1 MRIGIDRMAFAT
13 TNDYLDLVELAKER
27 GVDPNKFTIGIGQ
40 DLQAVVPPTQDIVTL
55 GATAA
60 KKLLTPELEKNI
72 STVIVATESGIDNS
86 KASAIYIKHLLG
98 LSDFTRTVEMK
109 EACYSA
115 TAAIQFA
122 KGVVALNPQ
131 ETVLVIAADIARYG
145 LNTPGEVT
153 QGAGAVAMLISRN
166 PHILTLEDTTVAYF
180 YSIFAMI
187 TDRAVYFESAA
198 YSKDIMDFWRPLYA
212 TEALVDGKYS
222 TNVYIEFFLQTFTRY
237 QQLTGR
243 ELADFAALTFH
254 MPFTK
259 MGKKGLEGLL
269 KDRNDEVAQRLRTQ
283 LTASQLFS
291 RQVGNLY
298 TGSLYLSLMSLLQ
311 NSDLRAGSRIGL
323 FSYGSGAEGEFYT
336 GILEDGYEHYMN
348 NIQEELKHRHQV
360 SVAEYEKLFS
370 SQLGMNDRDI
380 EFDVTNDPLPFVLK
394 GQKDHQ
400 RIYEAK

>member
-1 MRIGIDRMAFAT
+1 MRIGIDKMAFAT

-153 QGAGAVAMLISRN
+153 QGAGAVAMLISQN
-166 PHILTLEDTTVAYF
+166 PHILTLEDTTV
-180 YSIFAMI
+180 
-187 TDRAVYFESAA
+187 A

-222 TNVYIEFFLQTFTRY
+222 TNIYIEFFLQTFTRY
-237 QQLTGR
+237 RQLTGR

-360 SVAEYEKLFS
+360 SVAEYEKLFN
-370 SQLGMNDRDI
+370 SQLGMNDGDI
-380 EFDVTNDPLPFVLK
+380 EFDVTNDPSPFVLK

>member
-1 MRIGIDRMAFAT
+1 MRIGIDKMAFAT

-153 QGAGAVAMLISRN
+153 QGAGAVAMLVSRN
-166 PHILTLEDTTVAYF
+166 PHILTLEDTTV
-180 YSIFAMI
+180 
-187 TDRAVYFESAA
+187 A

-243 ELADFAALTFH
+243 NLADFAALTFH

-269 KDRNDEVAQRLRTQ
+269 KDRNDEVAQRLRIQ

-370 SQLGMNDRDI
+370 SQLGMSDRDI
-380 EFDVTNDPLPFVLK
+380 KLDVTNDPLPFVLK

>member
-1 MRIGIDRMAFAT
+1 MRIGIDKMAFAT

-27 GVDPNKFTIGIGQ
+27 SVDPNKFTIGIGQ

-86 KASAIYIKHLLG
+86 KASAIYIKRLLG

-145 LNTPGEVT
+145 LNTSGEVT
-153 QGAGAVAMLISRN
+153 QGAGAVAMLISQN
-166 PHILTLEDTTVAYF
+166 PHILTLEDTTV
-180 YSIFAMI
+180 
-187 TDRAVYFESAA
+187 A

-360 SVAEYEKLFS
+360 SVAEYEKLFN
-370 SQLGMNDRDI
+370 SQLGMNDGDI
-380 EFDVTNDPLPFVLK
+380 EFDVTNDPSPFVLK

>member
-1 MRIGIDRMAFAT
+1 MRIGIDKMAFAT

-72 STVIVATESGIDNS
+72 STVIVSTESGIDNS

-166 PHILTLEDTTVAYF
+166 PHILTLEDTTV
-180 YSIFAMI
+180 
-187 TDRAVYFESAA
+187 A

-360 SVAEYEKLFS
+360 SVAEYEKLFNG
-370 SQLGMNDRDI
+370 QLGMNDGDI

>member
-1 MRIGIDRMAFAT
+1 MRIGIDKMAFAT

-27 GVDPNKFTIGIGQ
+27 SVDPNKFTIGIGQ

-166 PHILTLEDTTVAYF
+166 PHILTLEDTTV
-180 YSIFAMI
+180 
-187 TDRAVYFESAA
+187 A

>member
-1 MRIGIDRMAFAT
+1 MRIGIDKMAFAT

-27 GVDPNKFTIGIGQ
+27 SVDPNKFTIGIGQ

-166 PHILTLEDTTVAYF
+166 PHILTLEDTTV
-180 YSIFAMI
+180 
-187 TDRAVYFESAA
+187 A

-360 SVAEYEKLFS
+360 SVAEYEKLFN
-370 SQLGMNDRDI
+370 SQLGMNDGDI
-380 EFDVTNDPLPFVLK
+380 EFDVTNDPSPFVLK

>member
-1 MRIGIDRMAFAT
+1 MRIGIDKMAFAT

-72 STVIVATESGIDNS
+72 STVIAATESGIDNS

-153 QGAGAVAMLISRN
+153 QGAGAVAMLVSRN
-166 PHILTLEDTTVAYF
+166 PHILTLEDTTV
-180 YSIFAMI
+180 
-187 TDRAVYFESAA
+187 A

-291 RQVGNLY
+291 RQIGNLY

-370 SQLGMNDRDI
+370 SQLGMNDQDI
-380 EFDVTNDPLPFVLK
+380 EFDVANDPLPFVLK

>member
-1 MRIGIDRMAFAT
+1 MRIGIDKMAFAT
-13 TNDYLDLVELAKER
+13 TNNYLDLVELAKER

-40 DLQAVVPPTQDIVTL
+40 DLQAVVPTTQDIVTL

-86 KASAIYIKHLLG
+86 KASAIYIKRLLG

-153 QGAGAVAMLISRN
+153 QGAGAVAMLISQN
-166 PHILTLEDTTVAYF
+166 PHILTLEDTTV
-180 YSIFAMI
+180 
-187 TDRAVYFESAA
+187 A

-311 NSDLRAGSRIGL
+311 NSDLKAGSRIGL

-348 NIQEELKHRHQV
+348 NIQEELTHRHQV
-360 SVAEYEKLFS
+360 SVAEYEKLFN
-370 SQLGMNDRDI
+370 SQLGMNDGDI
-380 EFDVTNDPLPFVLK
+380 EFDVTNDPSPFVLK

>member
-1 MRIGIDRMAFAT
+1 MRIGIDKMAFAT

-27 GVDPNKFTIGIGQ
+27 SVDPNKFTIGIGQ

-86 KASAIYIKHLLG
+86 KASAIYIKRLLG

-153 QGAGAVAMLISRN
+153 QGAGAVAMLISQN
-166 PHILTLEDTTVAYF
+166 PHILTLEDTTV
-180 YSIFAMI
+180 
-187 TDRAVYFESAA
+187 A

-237 QQLTGR
+237 RQLTGR

-360 SVAEYEKLFS
+360 SVAEYEKLFN
-370 SQLGMNDRDI
+370 SQLGMNDGDI
-380 EFDVTNDPLPFVLK
+380 EFDVTNDPSPFVLK

-400 RIYEAK
+400 RIYEAKKHK

>member
-1 MRIGIDRMAFAT
+1 MRIGIDKMAFAT

-27 GVDPNKFTIGIGQ
+27 SVDPNKFTIGIGQ

-86 KASAIYIKHLLG
+86 KASAIYIKRLLG

-153 QGAGAVAMLISRN
+153 QGAGAVAILISQN
-166 PHILTLEDTTVAYF
+166 PHILTLEDTTV
-180 YSIFAMI
+180 
-187 TDRAVYFESAA
+187 A

-237 QQLTGR
+237 RQLTGR

-291 RQVGNLY
+291 RQVGNFY

-360 SVAEYEKLFS
+360 SVAEYEKLFN
-370 SQLGMNDRDI
+370 SQLGMNDGDI
-380 EFDVTNDPLPFVLK
+380 EFDVTNDPSPFVLK

>member
-166 PHILTLEDTTVAYF
+166 PHILTLEDTTVAY
-180 YSIFAMI
+180 
-187 TDRAVYFESAA
+187 
-198 YSKDIMDFWRPLYA
+198 SKDIMDFWRPLYA

-348 NIQEELKHRHQV
+348 NIQEELEHRHQV

>member
-1 MRIGIDRMAFAT
+1 MRIGIDKMAFAT

-27 GVDPNKFTIGIGQ
+27 SVDPNKFTIGIGQ

-86 KASAIYIKHLLG
+86 KASAIYIKRLLG

-153 QGAGAVAMLISRN
+153 QGAGAVAMLISQN
-166 PHILTLEDTTVAYF
+166 PHILTLEDTTV
-180 YSIFAMI
+180 
-187 TDRAVYFESAA
+187 A

-237 QQLTGR
+237 RQLTGR

-311 NSDLRAGSRIGL
+311 NSDLKAGSRIGL

-348 NIQEELKHRHQV
+348 NIQEELEHRHQV

-370 SQLGMNDRDI
+370 SQLGMNDQDI

>member
-1 MRIGIDRMAFAT
+1 MRIGIYKMAFAT

-27 GVDPNKFTIGIGQ
+27 SVDPNKFTIGIGQ

-86 KASAIYIKHLLG
+86 KASAIYIKRLLG

-153 QGAGAVAMLISRN
+153 QGAGAVAMLISQN
-166 PHILTLEDTTVAYF
+166 PHILTLEDTTV
-180 YSIFAMI
+180 
-187 TDRAVYFESAA
+187 A

-237 QQLTGR
+237 RQLTGR

-360 SVAEYEKLFS
+360 SVAEYEKLFN
-370 SQLGMNDRDI
+370 SQLGMNDGDI
-380 EFDVTNDPLPFVLK
+380 EFDVTNDPSPFVLK

>member
-166 PHILTLEDTTVAYF
+166 PHILTLEDTTVAY
-180 YSIFAMI
+180 
-187 TDRAVYFESAA
+187 
-198 YSKDIMDFWRPLYA
+198 SKDIMDFWRPLYA

-269 KDRNDEVAQRLRTQ
+269 KDRNDEVAQRVRTQ

>member
-1 MRIGIDRMAFAT
+1 MRIGIDKMAFAT

-86 KASAIYIKHLLG
+86 KASAIYIKRLLG

-166 PHILTLEDTTVAYF
+166 PHILTLEDTTVAY
-180 YSIFAMI
+180 
-187 TDRAVYFESAA
+187 
-198 YSKDIMDFWRPLYA
+198 SKDIMDFWRPLYA

-269 KDRNDEVAQRLRTQ
+269 KDRNDEVVQRLRTQ

>member
-1 MRIGIDRMAFAT
+1 
-13 TNDYLDLVELAKER
+13 
-27 GVDPNKFTIGIGQ
+27 
-40 DLQAVVPPTQDIVTL
+40 
-55 GATAA
+55 
-60 KKLLTPELEKNI
+60 
-72 STVIVATESGIDNS
+72 
-86 KASAIYIKHLLG
+86 
-98 LSDFTRTVEMK
+98 
-109 EACYSA
+109 
-115 TAAIQFA
+115 
-122 KGVVALNPQ
+122 
-131 ETVLVIAADIARYG
+131 
-145 LNTPGEVT
+145 
-153 QGAGAVAMLISRN
+153 
-166 PHILTLEDTTVAYF
+166 
-180 YSIFAMI
+180 
-187 TDRAVYFESAA
+187 
-198 YSKDIMDFWRPLYA
+198 MDFWRPLYA

-360 SVAEYEKLFS
+360 SVAEYENYLVV
-370 SQLGMNDRDI
+370 N
-380 EFDVTNDPLPFVLK
+380 
-394 GQKDHQ
+394 
-400 RIYEAK
+400 

>member
-1 MRIGIDRMAFAT
+1 MRIGIDKMAFAT

-27 GVDPNKFTIGIGQ
+27 SVDPNKFTIGIGQ

-86 KASAIYIKHLLG
+86 KASAIYIKRLLG

-166 PHILTLEDTTVAYF
+166 PHILTLEDTTVAY
-180 YSIFAMI
+180 
-187 TDRAVYFESAA
+187 
-198 YSKDIMDFWRPLYA
+198 SKDIMDFWRPLYA

-222 TNVYIEFFLQTFTRY
+222 TNVYIEFFLQTFNRY
-237 QQLTGR
+237 RQLTGR

-311 NSDLRAGSRIGL
+311 NSDLKAGSRIGL

-360 SVAEYEKLFS
+360 SVAEYEKLFN
-370 SQLGMNDRDI
+370 SQLGMNDGDI
-380 EFDVTNDPLPFVLK
+380 EFDVTNDPSPFVLK

>member
-166 PHILTLEDTTVAYF
+166 PHILTLEDTTVAY
-180 YSIFAMI
+180 
-187 TDRAVYFESAA
+187 
-198 YSKDIMDFWRPLYA
+198 SKDIMDFWRPLYA

-348 NIQEELKHRHQV
+348 NIHEELQHRHQV

>member
-1 MRIGIDRMAFAT
+1 MRIGIDKMAFAT

-153 QGAGAVAMLISRN
+153 QGAGAVAMLISQN
-166 PHILTLEDTTVAYF
+166 PHILTLEDTTV
-180 YSIFAMI
+180 
-187 TDRAVYFESAA
+187 A

-237 QQLTGR
+237 RQLTGR

-348 NIQEELKHRHQV
+348 NIQEELEHRHQV

-370 SQLGMNDRDI
+370 SQLGMNDQDI

>member
-1 MRIGIDRMAFAT
+1 MRIGIDKMAFAT

-98 LSDFTRTVEMK
+98 LSDFTRTIEMK

-153 QGAGAVAMLISRN
+153 QGAGAVAMLISQN
-166 PHILTLEDTTVAYF
+166 PHILTLEDTTV
-180 YSIFAMI
+180 
-187 TDRAVYFESAA
+187 A

>member
-1 MRIGIDRMAFAT
+1 MRIGIDKMAFAT

-40 DLQAVVPPTQDIVTL
+40 DLQAVVPTTQDIVTL

-86 KASAIYIKHLLG
+86 KASAIYIKRLLG

-153 QGAGAVAMLISRN
+153 QGAGAVAMLISQN
-166 PHILTLEDTTVAYF
+166 PHILTLEDTTV
-180 YSIFAMI
+180 
-187 TDRAVYFESAA
+187 A

-237 QQLTGR
+237 RQLTGR

-348 NIQEELKHRHQV
+348 NIQEELTHRHQV
-360 SVAEYEKLFS
+360 SVAEYEKLFN
-370 SQLGMNDRDI
+370 SQLGMNDGDI
-380 EFDVTNDPLPFVLK
+380 EFDVTNDPSPFVLK

-400 RIYEAK
+400 RIYEAKYPK

>member
-1 MRIGIDRMAFAT
+1 MRIGIDKMAFAT

-27 GVDPNKFTIGIGQ
+27 SVDPNKFTIGIGQ

-86 KASAIYIKHLLG
+86 KASAIYIKRLLG

-166 PHILTLEDTTVAYF
+166 PHILTLEDTTVAY
-180 YSIFAMI
+180 
-187 TDRAVYFESAA
+187 
-198 YSKDIMDFWRPLYA
+198 SKDIMDFWRPLYA

-237 QQLTGR
+237 RQLTGR

-360 SVAEYEKLFS
+360 SVAEYEKLFN
-370 SQLGMNDRDI
+370 SQLGMNDGDI
-380 EFDVTNDPLPFVLK
+380 EFDVTNDPSPFVLK

>member
-1 MRIGIDRMAFAT
+1 MRIGIDKMAFAT

-72 STVIVATESGIDNS
+72 STIIVATESGIDNS

-153 QGAGAVAMLISRN
+153 QGAGAVAMLVSRN
-166 PHILTLEDTTVAYF
+166 PHILTLEDTTV
-180 YSIFAMI
+180 S
-187 TDRAVYFESAA
+187 

-380 EFDVTNDPLPFVLK
+380 EFDVTTDPLPFVLK

>member
-1 MRIGIDRMAFAT
+1 MRIGIDKMAFAT

-40 DLQAVVPPTQDIVTL
+40 DLQAVVPTTQDIVTL

-145 LNTPGEVT
+145 LNTSGEVT
-153 QGAGAVAMLISRN
+153 QGAGAVAMLISQN
-166 PHILTLEDTTVAYF
+166 PHILTLEDTTV
-180 YSIFAMI
+180 
-187 TDRAVYFESAA
+187 A

-237 QQLTGR
+237 RQLTGR

-348 NIQEELKHRHQV
+348 NIQEELTHRHQV
-360 SVAEYEKLFS
+360 SVAEYEKLFN
-370 SQLGMNDRDI
+370 SQLGMNDGDI
-380 EFDVTNDPLPFVLK
+380 EFDVTNDPSPFVLK